1 MEGLVEGLC
10 LQRLDKR
17 DLPWYNNH
25 GRLPGVGLGDCDEN
39 HHNLV
44 NYHIAVCNQP
54 FVNTKSEHSVHLL
67 PCSLSCISNRDRSL
81 LSGVPK
87 YEAMGKNESSSAKS
101 GAALF
106 FYSFISF
113 GLKKFSLR
121 FNVAWILL
129 MSFCVVQI
137 TVNFCSLYFCI
148 LYFFCSVYFI

>member
-1 MEGLVEGLC
+1 MCNKNSFPVEGLVEGLHVC
-10 LQRLDKR
+10 RLDKR

-25 GRLPGVGLGDCDEN
+25 GRLPGVGLSDCDEY

-44 NYHIAVCNQP
+44 NYHMPVCNQP

-87 YEAMGKNESSSAKS
+87 HEAMGKNESSSAKS

-106 FYSFISF
+106 LF
-113 GLKKFSLR
+113 
-121 FNVAWILL
+121 
-129 MSFCVVQI
+129 
-137 TVNFCSLYFCI
+137 
-148 LYFFCSVYFI
+148 VYFSGLAELKPSDFCLVVFLCESFDLANQSNREAL